1 MYMYMY
7 STVSF
12 MSSVN
17 VSITCLE
24 LLIIIAFRY
33 WQTQFSEDFRFVP
46 ELGFKL
52 SDLQSLIKENG
63 DDKLLD
69 YLEMDQL

>member
-1 MYMYMY
+1 MY

-12 MSSVN
+12 KSSVN
-17 VSITCLE
+17 VSITYLE
-24 LLIIIAFRY
+24 LLIITAFRY